1 MNIVI
6 VGLSITSSWGNGHAT
21 TYRALVRGLASRGHR
36 VLFLERNASW
46 YAENRDLPKPP
57 YCEVQLYEHTDDLR
71 RAHAEAIAE
80 ADLVIV
86 GSYVPDGVAVSDT
99 VLRLAEGCTA
109 FYDIDTPVTLA
120 GLERGTSVYLD
131 RRHIPVFDLYLSFT
145 GGPTLERL
153 ERQFGA
159 PRARALYCSF
169 DAEVYFPEDN
179 VRHDRDLG
187 YLGTYS
193 ADRQPALEALLIQ
206 PAVSWPS
213 GRFVVAG
220 PQYPAALSFPPNV
233 ERITHLA
240 PRSHRRFYNRLRFTL
255 NVTRRDMVKAGYSP
269 SVRLFEAAACGTTI
283 ISDDWAGLG
292 SLFAPG
298 REILI
303 ARGTEDVCSYL
314 RDLPDAERAQVGIKA
329 RERVLQSH
337 TSMHRAME
345 LEGFVAEVHRERRRR
360 TCRAE
365 RSSSAFAISETG
377 STT

>member
-159 PRARALYCSF
+159 PRARALYC
-169 DAEVYFPEDN
+169 
-179 VRHDRDLG
+179 

-314 RDLPDAERAQVGIKA
+314 RDLSDADRAQVGMKA